1 MSLIKGKL
9 NKNTNEV
16 ETLGRQQTR
25 KFQSHAAEWQ
35 LLLGTL
41 SLATSAFGYFLKIY

>member
-25 KFQSHAAEWQ
+25 KFQSHAGEWQ

-41 SLATSAFGYFLKIY
+41 SLSLPLPLDIF